1 MRHWMKAAGV
11 SIALLTGSIAPA
23 GAATLDEV
31 IAGAKK
37 EGAILWY
44 DSLPA
49 EQGNAILQAFQKEYP
64 FITKIEYLE
73 VPGSAKMARIAQES
87 RAGGPTADVS
97 INNAAAAQEHIGQGF
112 VTEIDWKALQVP
124 VSADLTPDKYMIAAT
139 TSTYVLVYNTN
150 KVKESE
156 VPKNYEEMIDPK
168 WKKRIGTWSRAITFV
183 TFDSVWGQEKTT
195 EYVRSF
201 AKLEPQLF
209 RSTYTIAQAVGAG
222 EIDLGYTIYH
232 TALPT
237 LEKGA
242 PIKFVFLEPVPLS
255 MLYATALKHGK
266 NPNAAKL
273 FLKWLGT
280 TNGALAYEK
289 QAQRGNYLVPET
301 ATAKML
307 KGKKLAFDTA
317 QQEIEKA
324 ARYNKMEG
332 DFNKILSGR

>member
-1 MRHWMKAAGV
+1 
-11 SIALLTGSIAPA
+11 
-23 GAATLDEV
+23 
-31 IAGAKK
+31 
-37 EGAILWY
+37 
-44 DSLPA
+44 
-49 EQGNAILQAFQKEYP
+49 
-64 FITKIEYLE
+64 
-73 VPGSAKMARIAQES
+73 MARLSQES

-97 INNAAAAQEHIGQGF
+97 INNAAAAQEHISQGF
-112 VTEIDWKALQVP
+112 VNEIDWKALGVP

-139 TSTYVLVYNTN
+139 TSTYVLVYNAS
-150 KVKESE
+150 KLKEAD
-156 VPKNYEEMIDPK
+156 VPKTYEELVDPK

-183 TFDSVWGQEKTT
+183 TFDAVWGQQKTT
-195 EYVRSF
+195 EYVRQF

-209 RSTYTIAQAVGAG
+209 RSTYTIAQSVGAG

-232 TALPT
+232 TALPS

-242 PIKFVFLEPVPLS
+242 PIKFQFIEPVPLS
-255 MLYATALKHGK
+255 MLYATSLKYGK

-289 QAQRGNYLVPET
+289 VAQRGNYLIPET

-307 KGKKLAFDTA
+307 AGKKLAFDTA

-324 ARYNKMEG
+324 ERYNKMET
-332 DFNKILSGR
+332 DFGKILSGR